1 MNNIKQL
8 ILSKLTWLERFI
20 LSLFERGIVEYLE
33 ELLPAAIGI
42 VTKLMQNNTL
52 TSEQKRTEAVKQ
64 LGDSAKSI
72 GIDVGLSVL
81 NLAVEMALQKVK
93 AYGDKTN

>member
-8 ILSKLTWLERFI
+8 ILSKLSWLERFI

-33 ELLPAAIGI
+33 KLLPIAVDI
-42 VTKLMQNNTL
+42 VTKLAQNNTL
-52 TSEQKRTEAVKQ
+52 TSDQKRTEAVRQ
-64 LGDSAKSI
+64 LGDAAKSV

>member
-1 MNNIKQL
+1 MINIKQL
-8 ILSKLTWLERFI
+8 ILSKITWLERFI
-20 LSLFERGIVEYLE
+20 LSLFDRGIVEYLE
-33 ELLPAAIGI
+33 RLLPVAVGI
-42 VTKLMQNNTL
+42 VTNLMRNNTL

-64 LGDSAKSI
+64 LGEAAKNI

>member
-8 ILSKLTWLERFI
+8 ILSKLSWLERFI

-33 ELLPAAIGI
+33 KLLPIAVDI
-42 VTKLMQNNTL
+42 VTILAQNNTL
-52 TSEQKRTEAVKQ
+52 TSEQKRTEAVRQ
-64 LGDSAKSI
+64 LGDTAKNI

>member
-1 MNNIKQL
+1 MDNIKQL
-8 ILSKLTWLERFI
+8 ILSKLSWLERFI
-20 LSLFERGIVEYLE
+20 LSLFERGVVDYLE
-33 ELLPAAIGI
+33 KLLPVAVGI
-42 VTKLMQNNTL
+42 VTSLMQNNTL
-52 TSEQKRTEAVKQ
+52 TSEQKRAEAVKQ
-64 LGDSAKSI
+64 LGDAAKNT